1 MLYCLDCEFN
11 GFGGELISLA
21 LSGEAGEL
29 YLCRPRA
36 ELEALD
42 LHPWVEDNV
51 LPLLDVGGAR
61 PVVLPQEEFGR
72 AIQAFLKDD
81 AAPCVVADWPEDLS
95 HLMQSLI
102 LSPGQM
108 VRIPDLTLKLL
119 QVSAWPSDLEGAV
132 QHNALWD
139 ARALR
144 RALTLIAGEV

>member
-1 MLYCLDCEFN
+1 MLYSLDCEFN

-29 YLCRPRA
+29 YLCRPYA

-42 LHPWVEDNV
+42 LHPWVEENV
-51 LPLLDVGGAR
+51 LPLLDVNGAR
-61 PVVLPQEEFGR
+61 PTVLPQEDFGR

-81 AAPCVVADWPEDLS
+81 PEPCVVADWPEDLT
-95 HLMQSLI
+95 HLMQCLI

-108 VRIPDLTLKLL
+108 VRIPDLTLKLI
-119 QVSAWPSDLEGAV
+119 QVSAWPSDLEGAI

-144 RALTLIAGEV
+144 RALTLNRGEI